1 MTLPASGR
9 GVSHS
14 LSQREK
20 PGLDLEGE
28 VPRTGRGTQPSGQE
42 GSANKGPS
50 KLRGPAGVEG
60 GCQTVSVT
68 GTGANVDPSLIPCH
82 VLF

>member
-1 MTLPASGR
+1 M
-9 GVSHS
+9 SHS

-28 VPRTGRGTQPSGQE
+28 VPRTGRGTQLSGQE

-50 KLRGPAGVEG
+50 KLRGPARVEG
-60 GCQTVSVT
+60 GCQTGSVI

-82 VLF
+82 VLL